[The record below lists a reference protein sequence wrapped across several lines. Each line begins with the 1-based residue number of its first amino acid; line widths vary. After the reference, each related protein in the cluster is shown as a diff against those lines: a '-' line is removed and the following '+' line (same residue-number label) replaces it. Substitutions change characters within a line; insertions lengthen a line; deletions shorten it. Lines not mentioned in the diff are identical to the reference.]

1 MPLFEGIVFLAMLV
15 LILLSLWLFLNTWR
29 D

>member
-1 MPLFEGIVFLAMLV
+1 MPLFEGIISFAMLV